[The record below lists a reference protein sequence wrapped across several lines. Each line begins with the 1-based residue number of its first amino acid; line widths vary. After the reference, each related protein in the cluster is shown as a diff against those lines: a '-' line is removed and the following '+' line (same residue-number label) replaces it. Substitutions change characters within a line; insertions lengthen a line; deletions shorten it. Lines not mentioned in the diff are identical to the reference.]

1 MGALWR
7 DCSRV
12 RVEVRAA
19 MGALAGRVRLVA
31 FTNDMAHW
39 FGPDWPGRFPELAG
53 FDQVVEAARLGVLKP
68 DPEAF
73 RLAAAEIGEA
83 PERCLFVDDLAV
95 NLDGAA
101 AVGMQTLLF
110 EVRDPAGSVAAL
122 LARLG
127 IDPDPG
133 PPGPAGCSASDE
145 LREGVRH
152 PARAPAAGARPGA
165 AAGRAGPGAARPAA
179 QGRPVRGLGAAG
191 DLLFLSGQGADGWT
205 GRLGAGLTLDQG
217 RLAAR
222 DCALNLLAQTRDA
235 LGSLDRVARVVKVTG
250 FVACTPE
257 FAAVPAVVDGA
268 SALLLD
274 LFVNAGATPA
284 RRSGWP
290 PCRSGSRSRSR
301 WSSGWPRRGP
311 GARGRRDVRVPVE
324 QVPGVEP
331 VSPRATSR
339 RDLASPAGRR

>member
-1 MGALWR
+1 VVDLDDWAVRRRRAVWRAAGARAVGPAGTRGVGRVPGAVLLDMGGVVIPTLFESVAVAGFPGGPFRGEAEYAAVERGELLERDYWARLAERRPDLDVGALWR

-12 RVEVRAA
+12 RGEVRAA

-95 NLDGAA
+95 NLEGAA

-133 PPGPAGCSASDE
+133 PT
-145 LREGVRH
+145 
-152 PARAPAAGARPGA
+152 RPG
-165 AAGRAGPGAARPAA
+165 RVFS
-179 QGRPVRGLGAAG
+179 VR
-191 DLLFLSGQGADGWT
+191 
-205 GRLGAGLTLDQG
+205 
-217 RLAAR
+217 
-222 DCALNLLAQTRDA
+222 
-235 LGSLDRVARVVKVTG
+235 
-250 FVACTPE
+250 
-257 FAAVPAVVDGA
+257 
-268 SALLLD
+268 
-274 LFVNAGATPA
+274 
-284 RRSGWP
+284 
-290 PCRSGSRSRSR
+290 
-301 WSSGWPRRGP
+301 
-311 GARGRRDVRVPVE
+311 
-324 QVPGVEP
+324 
-331 VSPRATSR
+331 
-339 RDLASPAGRR
+339 